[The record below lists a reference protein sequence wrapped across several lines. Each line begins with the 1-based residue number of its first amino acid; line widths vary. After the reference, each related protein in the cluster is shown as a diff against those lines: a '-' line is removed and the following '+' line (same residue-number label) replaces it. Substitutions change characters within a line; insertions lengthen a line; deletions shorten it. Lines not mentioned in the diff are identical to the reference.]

1 MKISLYNQSGF
12 SLVETLVAISLLL
25 IVIVGPM
32 TISAKSAKSS
42 TFATEQIQAFFLAQE
57 GLELAQKARDDMQLE
72 YFEDLGVTKP
82 NPWGDFMDSSPTGVY
97 KDCFNPTGCG
107 LSWKG
112 GSDGELTV
120 TNCGACL
127 LYENTAVS
135 ARASHYTYWSNS
147 GVNPPYPFTRKI
159 YFETTGLDIDRE
171 VRVRSV
177 VTWRT
182 GSIIA
187 DQKVELD
194 SYLYNTYD
202 NP

>member
-72 YFEDLGVTKP
+72 YFMDLGATNP
-82 NPWGDFMDSSPTGVY
+82 TPWGGFMNSSATGVY
-97 KDCFNPTGCG
+97 KDCFKVTGCG
-107 LSWKG
+107 LAWTG
-112 GSDGELTV
+112 GAAGELTV

-127 LYENTAVS
+127 LYKNANTA
-135 ARASHYTYWSNS
+135 ARAHYTYWPN
-147 GVNPPYPFTRKI
+147 GVINTPTIFTRKV
-159 YFETTGLDIDRE
+159 YFETTGLDPTRE